1 MRRGDGT
8 VSAPDQGER
17 AAVPGAVEECS
28 PPEPPAEE
36 QPADLARLTG
46 KPRAWFDRALV
57 LHCVGRPDFA
67 AELLRRALLLEP
79 TFGCLR
85 EALGRAQ
92 FDAGEF
98 YAARTTFSAMTA
110 IDPSDH
116 FALFGLALAERR
128 LGDTIGAVKHLDRA
142 VALAPDDVRYAIARE
157 HTRVEAGQRV
167 RDSTGGRQRRGAR
180 S

>member
-1 MRRGDGT
+1 MPGWDAT

-17 AAVPGAVEECS
+17 AAVPGTVEECI
-28 PPEPPAEE
+28 PPRAPDEE
-36 QPADLARLTG
+36 QLAELARLTG

-57 LHCVGRPDFA
+57 LHCVGRPEFA

-92 FDAGEF
+92 FDAGQL

-116 FALFGLALAERR
+116 FALYGLALAERR
-128 LGDTIGAVKHLDRA
+128 LGDTIGAVKHLERA

-157 HTRVEAGQRV
+157 HARVEAGQRPS
-167 RDSTGGRQRRGAR
+167 DSTGGRRYRGGR